1 MSYQRQRLHESFPK
15 KGLKVNFIIIT
26 GIFLKSL
33 QPEKVQML
41 SLLTLL
47 ISFLDLVKLFDA

>member
-1 MSYQRQRLHESFPK
+1 MSYQRQRLQESFPK

-47 ISFLDLVKLFDA
+47 ISFLDLIKLFDA